1 MIKKF
6 NEQATTQYDTF
17 LGSISG
23 DVTDSKHI
31 EDFLGIDSSKQCLVR
46 VEINYS
52 GFGQQVVAYGFE
64 LADHNLNEFIDKA
77 NSGVVVELKQLVDI
91 DYNYPNHSDTNPPR
105 PAKLPVENANEL
117 LSSAFKRLQLV
128 FQLSA
133 ERFNEDASYRII
145 D

>member
-1 MIKKF
+1 MIRKF
-6 NEQATTQYDTF
+6 NEQANTQYGTF
-17 LGSISG
+17 LGSNSS
-23 DVTDSKHI
+23 DVTDAKHI

-52 GFGQQVVAYGFE
+52 GFGQQVVAFGFD

-77 NSGVVVELKQLVDI
+77 NSGEVVELKQLVDI

-105 PAKLPVENANEL
+105 PANLPVGNANEF
-117 LSSAFKRLQLV
+117 LSCAFKRLQLV
-128 FQLSA
+128 LQLSA
-133 ERFNEDASYRII
+133 DRFNEEASYKII